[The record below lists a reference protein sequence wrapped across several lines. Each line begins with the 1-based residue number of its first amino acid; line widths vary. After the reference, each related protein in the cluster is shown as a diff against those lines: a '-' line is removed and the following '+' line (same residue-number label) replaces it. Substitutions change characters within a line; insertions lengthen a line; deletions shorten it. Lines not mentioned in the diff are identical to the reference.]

1 MAFIK
6 IYNGEHLDDVG
17 MSRCW
22 SVSFRYKF
30 NPSQKKELENATKKI
45 AADTIARLGDGNIG
59 YQVNDK
65 TVKIWHADRDSQ
77 GEYLARNISDD
88 LLKLVNRKWSVNS
101 GNGGYHI
108 DPSKLSTPLLS

>member
-6 IYNGEHLDDVG
+6 IYSNEHLDDVG

-22 SVSFRYKF
+22 SVNLRYKF
-30 NPSQKKELENATKKI
+30 EKSQQKELERATKKI

-59 YQVNDK
+59 YQVNAK
-65 TVKIWHADRDSQ
+65 SVKIWHRDRDSQ

-88 LLKLVNRKWSVNS
+88 LLKLVNSKWSIKTGDDSYRV
-101 GNGGYHI
+101 
-108 DPSKLSTPLLS
+108 DPSKLDTPLLS